1 MLGPQSRSL
10 TANQAWW
17 DGLTL
22 RARRQSGR
30 RTRGDGLA
38 LYAMTCGWLSC
49 DLSEMLAGGEGRI
62 TFPIPAYLID
72 HPGGLVLFDTGLHP
86 HSIDDPHTLVGP
98 LATAFDV
105 RSRPGDDI
113 VSRLE
118 GLDVDPGRIRYIV
131 NSHLHFD
138 HTGGNGF
145 VPNARIVVQ
154 ETEWEA
160 GRIPELIEANY
171 YNPVNYDHG
180 HLVKRVDGEF
190 DLFGDG
196 TVVTIPTFGHTP
208 GHQSLKLRLPGGEI
222 VLAADACYF
231 CRTLENMHLPSLVYD
246 RARMLDSL
254 LLLRKLRRNGARI
267 LFGHDP
273 EFWRSIPQAP
283 RTVA

>member
-1 MLGPQSRSL
+1 MLAPRSGAL
-10 TANQAWW
+10 KANQAWW
-17 DGLTL
+17 DGL
-22 RARRQSGR
+22 ARGR
-30 RTRGDGLA
+30 SRPLQRRVRGAGIG

-49 DLSEMLAGGEGRI
+49 NLNEMLAGGEGRI

-72 HPGGLVLFDTGLHP
+72 HPKGLVLFDTGLHP
-86 HSIDDPHTLVGP
+86 GSIDDPHTLVGP
-98 LATAFDV
+98 LANAFDV

-118 GLDVDPGRIRYIV
+118 KLDVDPDRVRYIV

-145 VPNARIVVQ
+145 VPNARVVVQ

-160 GRIPELIEANY
+160 GRIPELVQANF
-171 YNPVNYDHG
+171 YNPINYDHG

-208 GHQSLKLRLPGGEI
+208 GHQSLKLKLPGGDI

-231 CRTLENMHLPSLVYD
+231 CQTLDNMHLPSLVYD
-246 RARMLDSL
+246 RAKMVNSL
-254 LLLRKLRRNGARI
+254 LLLRKLRRGGARI
-267 LFGHDP
+267 FFGHDP
-273 EFWRSIPQAP
+273 EFWRGIPQSPLKA
-283 RTVA
+283 V

>member
-1 MLGPQSRSL
+1 MLGLHSRPL
-10 TANQAWW
+10 TVNQAWW
-17 DGLTL
+17 DDLAKG
-22 RARRQSGR
+22 GR
-30 RTRGDGLA
+30 RSQQRHARGDGMA

-49 DLSEMLAGGEGRI
+49 DLGEMLAGGEGQV

-72 HPGGLVLFDTGLHP
+72 HPKGLVLFDTGLHP

-98 LATAFDV
+98 LASAFDV

-118 GLDVDPGRIRYIV
+118 RLDVDPGRVRYIV

-145 VPNARIVVQ
+145 IPNARVVVQ

-160 GRIPELIEANY
+160 GRIPELIHANFF
-171 YNPVNYDHG
+171 NPVNYDHG
-180 HLVKRVDGEF
+180 HIVKRVDGEF

-196 TVVTIPTFGHTP
+196 TIVTIPTFGHTP
-208 GHQSLKLRLPGGEI
+208 GHQSLRLRLPGGEI

-231 CRTLENMHLPSLVYD
+231 CQTLENMHLPSLVFD
-246 RARMLDSL
+246 RARMVNSL
-254 LLLRKLRRNGARI
+254 LLLRKLQRNGARI
-267 LFGHDP
+267 FFGHDP
-273 EFWRSIPQAP
+273 EFWRSVPQAP
-283 RTVA
+283 SKIV

>member
-1 MLGPQSRSL
+1 MLESRSEAL
-10 TANQAWW
+10 NANQAWW
-17 DGLTL
+17 DGLAKGGSRPL
-22 RARRQSGR
+22 QRRV
-30 RTRGDGLA
+30 RGAGIG

-49 DLSEMLAGGEGRI
+49 NLNEMLAGGEGRI

-72 HPGGLVLFDTGLHP
+72 HPKGLVLFDTGLHP
-86 HSIDDPHTLVGP
+86 GSIDDPHTLVGP
-98 LATAFDV
+98 LANAFDV

-118 GLDVDPGRIRYIV
+118 KLDVDPDRVRYIV

-145 VPNARIVVQ
+145 VPNARVVVQ

-160 GRIPELIEANY
+160 GRIPELVQANF
-171 YNPVNYDHG
+171 YNPINYDHG
-180 HLVKRVDGEF
+180 HLVKRVDGEY

-208 GHQSLKLRLPGGEI
+208 GHQSLKLKLPGGDI

-231 CRTLENMHLPSLVYD
+231 CQTLDNMHLPSLVYD
-246 RARMLDSL
+246 RAKMVNSL
-254 LLLRKLRRNGARI
+254 LLLRKLRRGGARI
-267 LFGHDP
+267 FFGHDP
-273 EFWRSIPQAP
+273 EFWRGIPQSPLKA
-283 RTVA
+283 V